1 MLSLAPALPE
11 STDVGLPGFER
22 VRWGTHLCHFYRTAE
37 DLESILVP
45 YFAAGLG
52 SGERCLWITADPLRA
67 RQAERALAQAVPD
80 LAARVRCG
88 QLEVLDYEAWY
99 LQHARL
105 TTEEILARWLSCA
118 EAALRDG
125 WQGLRLTGNT
135 SWLRA
140 EDWARFDAYERQV
153 HAAFARR
160 RVLALCSYSLER
172 CTTDQ
177 VLDVVRHHGV
187 ALARRNG
194 SWAAFRGA
202 TETLGAVA
210 GTAAARDLE
219 HDAIVYRGEFPAGR
233 VARWVG
239 DGLRAGEAV
248 VVVVGGAHG
257 RALREA
263 LEGEGLDLAAALRTE
278 QVLWLDPE
286 ETLPTFLRDGA
297 VDRERFDAVVPPL
310 FAGLRARWGAVRV
323 YGELVDLLSRRGDFE
338 GALALERVW
347 NAYLRR
353 EPTAVLCTYDCAA
366 FDAAGEGEVR
376 AMAAEHRHLHA
387 VPHEAPQATLA
398 ALVSALADRTQAL
411 ETEASRRSAAERER
425 DRWMAASRD
434 AHAHVSRLQRVTS
447 ALLSTRSTAELGVV
461 VATTIADATGASRAL
476 IAAANEDGALELVAD
491 SGGPARARQ
500 GAFSLAAGSPIA
512 EVLRSG
518 RPLVLGTREALE
530 ARWPR
535 GGEDLGAFAALP
547 LETGTGRPGVLAFG
561 FSRPQPFSPVDR
573 ALLDD
578 VASQASLALERTQ
591 LVCDLERARE
601 RAETASRAKD
611 EFLAM
616 LGHEL
621 RNPLS
626 PMVTVLHLMQRRAPD
641 AFRKE
646 REILERQLRHMEHL
660 VNDLLDVARI
670 AQGKLALQRER
681 VELGRVVADAL
692 EAAGPLLQ
700 ARGHEVRVQV
710 PLAGLALDA
719 DPHRLVQAV
728 LNLLNNAAKYTPA
741 GGHVDVRAEPR
752 ARTVLLHVAD
762 DGQGIEPELAPHLF
776 DLFVQGPRGLAR
788 SEGGLGLGL
797 AIARSVVEMHG
808 GTIRVRSAGRGKGST
823 FTVELPLAPARVEAA
838 PEPSDRRPAAAP
850 GGSRV
855 LVVDDN
861 LDAAETLAD
870 ALRVLGHD
878 AVTAHDPEAALDV
891 AAAHPPEVAILD
903 IGLPGMDGWALG
915 ALLRERSPDRPPHCI
930 AVTGYGME
938 SDRAR
943 SREAGFVAHLVK
955 PVDLERLGQILTGLS
970 AAGEVAAEP

>member
-1 MLSLAPALPE
+1 MLSVARAAPPE
-11 STDVGLPGFER
+11 STEVPTGLPGVDR
-22 VRWGTHLCHFYRTAE
+22 VRWGTHLCHFFRTAD
-37 DLESILVP
+37 DLESLLVP
-45 YFAAGLG
+45 YFAAGLAND
-52 SGERCLWITADPLRA
+52 ERCLWIAADPLRA
-67 RQAERALAQAVPD
+67 DPARRALARAVPD
-80 LAARVRCG
+80 LDARVRGG
-88 QLEVLDYEAWY
+88 QLQILDCEEWY
-99 LQHARL
+99 LQQARR
-105 TTEEILARWLSCA
+105 TTEQILARWLSC
-118 EAALRDG
+118 EEEALRDG
-125 WQGLRLTGNT
+125 WRGLRVTGNA
-135 SWLRA
+135 SWLRT
-140 EDWARFDAYERQV
+140 EDWAAFDAYERQV
-153 HAAFARR
+153 HAAFATR

-177 VLDVVRHHGV
+177 VLDVVRHHG
-187 ALARRNG
+187 LTLTRRDG
-194 SWAAFRGA
+194 AWAGFRGA

-210 GTAAARDLE
+210 GTAAAREAE
-219 HDAIVYRGEFPAGR
+219 HDAIVYRGEFPA
-233 VARWVG
+233 ARIAQFVG
-239 DGLRAGEAV
+239 DGMRAREAV
-248 VVVVGGAHG
+248 VVVVGGGRA

-263 LEGEGLDLAAALRTE
+263 LEGEGLDVAAALRAE
-278 QVLWLDPE
+278 QVVWLDPE
-286 ETLPTFLRDGA
+286 ETLPNLLREGA
-297 VDRERFDAVVPPL
+297 VDGERFEAIVPPL
-310 FAGLRARWGAVRV
+310 FAGLRARWGAVRA
-323 YGELVDLLSRRGDFE
+323 YGEMVDLLSRRGEFA
-338 GALALERVW
+338 GALALERLW
-347 NAYLRR
+347 NGYLRR
-353 EPTAVLCTYDCAA
+353 EPTPVLCSY
-366 FDAAGEGEVR
+366 DAAALEGACEGDVR
-376 AMAAEHRHLHA
+376 ALVAEHRHLHA
-387 VPHEAPQATLA
+387 VTPDAFPSAALATLVN
-398 ALVSALADRTQAL
+398 ALSVKTQTL

-447 ALLSTRSTAELGVV
+447 ALLSTRSAAELGAV

-476 IAAANEDGALELVAD
+476 IAAANGEGALELVAD
-491 SGGPARARQ
+491 SGGAARARQ
-500 GAFSLAAGSPIA
+500 GAFSLADGSPIA
-512 EVLRSG
+512 EVLRVG
-518 RPLVLGTREALE
+518 RPLLLGTREALS
-530 ARWPR
+530 ARWPHA
-535 GGEDLGAFAALP
+535 GEGLEAFAALP

-561 FSRPQPFSPVDR
+561 FARPHAFSPVDR

-591 LVCDLERARE
+591 LVADLEHARE
-601 RAETASRAKD
+601 RAESASRAKD

-626 PMVTVLHLMQRRAPD
+626 PMITVLHLMQRRAPD

-646 REILERQLRHMEHL
+646 REVLERQLRHMEHL

-710 PLAGLALDA
+710 PPSGLAVEA

-741 GGHVDVRAEPR
+741 GGHVGVRAER
-752 ARTVLLHVAD
+752 RGRTVLLHVTD

-797 AIARSVVEMHG
+797 AIARSVAEMHG
-808 GTIRVRSAGRGKGST
+808 GTIRARSAGHGEGST
-823 FTVELPLAPARVEAA
+823 FTIELPRAPARAEAA
-838 PEPSDRRPAAAP
+838 KESAPESPAVAP

-870 ALRVLGHD
+870 ALRFLGHE
-878 AVTAHDPEAALDV
+878 VTTAHDPETALEV
-891 AAAHPPEVAILD
+891 AAAHPPEIAILD

-915 ALLRERSPDRPPHCI
+915 ALLRERTPAQPPHCI

-943 SREAGFVAHLVK
+943 SRAAGFVAHLVK
-955 PVDLERLGQILTGLS
+955 PVDLERLGQILTGL
-970 AAGEVAAEP
+970 AASVEP